1 MSSTNQTS
9 QVPWWREPTRP
20 QWLTF
25 LAAWLGWVLDAFD
38 FTIFLLVMPQIA
50 REFGVSYVATA
61 GSITLTLLVRMAG
74 GLAAGWASDRFGRKL
89 PLMISIV
96 WFAACDGAV
105 ALAPSF
111 AWVLALRTLFGFGMG
126 AEWTSGA
133 TLAMENW
140 PARSRGIASG
150 VLQGSWAIGY
160 LCAAAVAAVV
170 VPAWGWR
177 PLFAIAALPALLALP
192 IRWLVPESPEW
203 LRARRDPA
211 RSASTPALSVLRV
224 PGLGRRLFWASAMLA
239 AGFGGYYGMT
249 GMYSP
254 LLAHEHGLDTRGIAA
269 LVALFNIGM
278 LAGGAV
284 WGTLASRRGLVAAIT
299 IPALLMSVAAPLYVG
314 MLPTL
319 LGLGAFLG
327 GFLGGGHSGTTPLLL
342 ATLFPPEVRARAV
355 GFVYHAGAFAAAFV
369 PFGIAA
375 FAQRSGT
382 SLAATIALVVAV
394 CELLVVIAVAGGL
407 RPLLAQPP
415 LDDYMPMA
423 RNNVP
428 SAARSGTTISRPESG
443 GT

>member
-1 MSSTNQTS
+1 VSPVPQTI
-9 QVPWWREPTRP
+9 PPRWWREPTRA

-50 REFGVSYVATA
+50 REFGVSYSATA
-61 GSITLTLLVRMAG
+61 GAITLTLLVRLAG
-74 GLAAGWASDRFGRKL
+74 GLAAGWASDRLGRKL

-111 AWVLALRTLFGFGMG
+111 GWVLALRTLFGFGMG

-150 VLQGSWAIGY
+150 ILQGGWPVGY
-160 LCAAAVAAVV
+160 LCAAAATAAVV
-170 VPAWGWR
+170 PEWGWR
-177 PLFAIAALPALLALP
+177 PLFALAALPALLVLP

-203 LRARRDPA
+203 RRGP
-211 RSASTPALSVLRV
+211 RSRSSAPALSVTGLS
-224 PGLGRRLFWASAMLA
+224 GLGRRLFWASAMLA
-239 AGFGGYYGMT
+239 AGFGGYYAMT

-254 LLAHEHGLDTRGIAA
+254 LLAREHQLDTRAIAA
-269 LVALFNIGM
+269 LVAAFNVGM
-278 LAGGAV
+278 LAGGAA
-284 WGTLASRRGLVAAIT
+284 WGAVASRRGLVTAIAV
-299 IPALLMSVAAPLYVG
+299 PALLMALSAPLYVG
-314 MLPTL
+314 AAPTL
-319 LGLGAFLG
+319 LGVGAFLG

-342 ATLFPPEVRARAV
+342 ATLFPPQVRARAV
-355 GFVYHAGAFAAAFV
+355 GLVYHAGAFAAAFI

-375 FAQRSGT
+375 FAERFGT
-382 SLAATIALVVAV
+382 SLAVTIAVVVAA
-394 CELLVVIAVAGGL
+394 CELLVGMAVTGGL
-407 RPLLAQPP
+407 RPLLGQPLEDQSP
-415 LDDYMPMA
+415 TA
-423 RNNVP
+423 RNSVGI
-428 SAARSGTTISRPESG
+428 AARSGTTISRIDSG